1 METSSGLILIELD
14 FEAAPVTANNFVD
27 YVESGFYDGTDGN
40 GPTLFHRVINDFMIQ
55 GGGYTADGTEKDTL
69 NPIINEAGTSGLS
82 NVRGTI
88 SMARTNN
95 PNSATSQF
103 FINHV
108 DNTFLDAT
116 NSDAGYA
123 VFGVVTGGMDVVD
136 TIASAAT
143 DNSDRPLT
151 DIAILSVEVGD

>member
-1 METSSGLILIELD
+1 
-14 FEAAPVTANNFVD
+14 
-27 YVESGFYDGTDGN
+27 
-40 GPTLFHRVINDFMIQ
+40 MIQ

-69 NPIINEAGTSGLS
+69 SPIINEAGTSGLS